1 MGKVQIGI
9 LDGFIGKVGT
19 VVGSYWK
26 GKPVMRAWKRT
37 IADQNNEAQQLVRTR
52 FAAIG
57 QLAGAFI
64 YAIRIGFKQ
73 YARSKQMTEGD
84 VFVKLNWTCVHAE
97 APGSAQFDYGDIVCA
112 KGNLPEPG
120 FGTASFSTPLSVEVP
135 MTDTSEQI
143 GADSHDLVYIFVY
156 NPAKK
161 AGVLGDTKVR
171 ADENIVCEVP
181 AYWNGDRVH
190 VYGFAVG
197 AGPNNKGNISNSRY
211 IGQGTIA

>member
-26 GKPVMRAWKRT
+26 GKPVMRAWKRS

-64 YAIRIGFKQ
+64 YAIRLGFKQ
-73 YARSKQMTEGD
+73 VARSKQMTEGD
-84 VFVKLNWTCVHAE
+84 VFVKLNWSCIHAE
-97 APGSAQFDYGDIVCA
+97 APGYATIDYGDLVIA
-112 KGNLPEPG
+112 KGNLPGAG
-120 FGTASFSTPLSVEVP
+120 FGTLSFATPLTVSTT
-135 MTDTSEQI
+135 MTDTSDQI
-143 GADSHDLVYIFVY
+143 GADSHDLVYMFVY
-156 NPAKK
+156 NPTKK
-161 AGVLGDTKVR
+161 AGLLGDVKVR
-171 ADENIVCEVP
+171 ADESIAAEVP
-181 AYWNGDRVH
+181 AYWNGDAVH
-190 VYGFAVG
+190 VWGFAVG

-211 IGQGTIA
+211 LGTGSIQ

>member
-1 MGKVQIGI
+1 MGKVQVGI

-64 YAIRIGFKQ
+64 YAIRLGLKQ

-84 VFVKLNWTCVHAE
+84 VFVKLNWSCIHAE
-97 APGSAQFDYGDIVCA
+97 VPGTATIDFGDLVCA
-112 KGNLPEPG
+112 KGNLPQAG
-120 FGTASFSTPLSVEVP
+120 FGTLSFASPLTVSAT
-135 MTDTSEQI
+135 MSDTSEQI
-143 GADSHDLVYIFVY
+143 GADSHDQVYMFVY
-156 NPAKK
+156 NPTKK
-161 AGVLGDTKVR
+161 AGIACD
-171 ADENIVCEVP
+171 VP
-181 AYWNGDRVH
+181 AYWNGDKVH
-190 VYGFAVG
+190 VWGFAVG
-197 AGPNNKGNISNSRY
+197 AGPENKGNISNSRY
-211 IGQGTIA
+211 LGIGTIA

>member
-57 QLAGAFI
+57 QMAGAFV
-64 YAIRIGFKQ
+64 YAIRLGFKQ

-84 VFVKLNWTCVHAE
+84 VFVKLNWSCVSAE
-97 APGSAQFDYGDIVCA
+97 VPGIATITYGDIVCA
-112 KGNLPEPG
+112 KGNLPVPG
-120 FGTASFSTPLSVEVP
+120 FGTASFASPLSVEVP

-143 GADSHDLVYIFVY
+143 GADSHDQVYIFVY
-156 NPAKK
+156 NPTKK
-161 AGVLGDTKVR
+161 AGVMGDIKVR
-171 ADENIVCEVP
+171 ADESIAAEVP
-181 AYWNGDRVH
+181 AYWNGDTVH
-190 VYGFAVG
+190 VWGFAVG
-197 AGPNNKGNISNSRY
+197 AGTENKGNISNSRY
-211 IGQGTIA
+211 IGTGTIQ